1 MSRNRA
7 FFHGTNAELAPGDL
21 VLPAEVHGSPPAN
34 YDPRAGTE
42 WSSSKWASATTRE
55 HVAWD
60 FADRAAH
67 FASRGHGRIMGSAGI
82 MAPPEGG
89 GRGRVYRVEPVGKS
103 EIGPENARHP
113 EFRGYDTGEHVAPAW
128 RVVDR
133 VDIQPPPARS
143 WFLGAREHGPGA
155 GQARWVPNRRGQQG
169 TLPVDFSTFGKGD
182 SYVNHPTGVQH
193 GGTVTPEEAGVTLRP
208 TRSPAMRGAQ
218 FEGQMKLPVTVPRGS
233 RGKN

>member
-21 VLPAEVHGSPPAN
+21 VLPAAVHGSPPAN

-67 FASRGHGRIMGSAGI
+67 FAS
-82 MAPPEGG
+82 
-89 GRGRVYRVEPVGKS
+89 
-103 EIGPENARHP
+103 
-113 EFRGYDTGEHVAPAW
+113 
-128 RVVDR
+128 
-133 VDIQPPPARS
+133 
-143 WFLGAREHGPGA
+143 
-155 GQARWVPNRRGQQG
+155 RGQQG